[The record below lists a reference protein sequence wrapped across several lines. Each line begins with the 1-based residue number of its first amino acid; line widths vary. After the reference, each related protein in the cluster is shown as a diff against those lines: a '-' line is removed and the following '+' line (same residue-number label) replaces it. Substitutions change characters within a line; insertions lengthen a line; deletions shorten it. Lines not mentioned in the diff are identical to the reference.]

1 MLCKFEHIEKCLKS
15 QPPIKLI
22 KSLTINEDFSWS
34 VHVHGYR
41 LNATKCSALGH
52 VPEKINTKATLN
64 KLLLTLDTLNVCSGN
79 PDAHFLALADS
90 RNGVFQSQSNS
101 TIAFV
106 DAFNSVSHNGKVFDR
121 TVRTSECELLVIDT
135 SCNNCKQ
142 YRCTLRSLYSKSI
155 CQSKSERDKHTAV
168 SSHTNYR
175 YLKGPQHKERMSK
188 LKAELNS
195 KRKEVERLKAYVK
208 EVNEKHGIS
217 IDTEIEQDLENIM
230 KEHSSIVE
238 KQYSKDSFHYLFW
251 NEQLKHLKLKNKR
264 QIRWHP
270 MMIRWCLSLK
280 LLSSASYNAL
290 RSSNLLILPSER
302 TLRDYTHTF
311 KSKPGFQVEIDQ
323 MLCEVAK
330 IDTIPEFQRYV
341 CLSCDEVKVKEDL
354 IYDKHSLK
362 LIGFVQLDDV
372 NDHITKFADRKDS
385 NPVPKLATHIL
396 SFMVKRLDA
405 SGFKVIAITCDGA
418 SHNRTF
424 MKLHNSN
431 DVIHK
436 TINPFCDETRPVF
449 FISDPPHLIKTVRNC
464 WANSYSHA
472 FTRQLK
478 VTSFISFLF

>member
-41 LNATKCSALGH
+41 LNVTKCSALGH
-52 VPEKINTKATLN
+52 VPEKIKTKATLN

-101 TIAFV
+101 TIAFI

-142 YRCTLRSLYSKSI
+142 YRCTPRSLYSKSI
-155 CQSKSERDKHTAV
+155 CQSKSERGKHTAV

-175 YLKGPQHKERMSK
+175 YLKGPQHKECMSR

-195 KRKEVERLKAYVK
+195 KRKKVERLKAYVK

-251 NEQLKHLKLKNKR
+251 NEQLKHLKHLKLKNKR
-264 QIRWHP
+264 QIR
-270 MMIRWCLSLK
+270 
-280 LLSSASYNAL
+280 Y
-290 RSSNLLILPSER
+290 
-302 TLRDYTHTF
+302 
-311 KSKPGFQVEIDQ
+311 
-323 MLCEVAK
+323 
-330 IDTIPEFQRYV
+330 
-341 CLSCDEVKVKEDL
+341 
-354 IYDKHSLK
+354 
-362 LIGFVQLDDV
+362 
-372 NDHITKFADRKDS
+372 
-385 NPVPKLATHIL
+385 
-396 SFMVKRLDA
+396 
-405 SGFKVIAITCDGA
+405 
-418 SHNRTF
+418 
-424 MKLHNSN
+424 
-431 DVIHK
+431 IH
-436 TINPFCDETRPVF
+436 
-449 FISDPPHLIKTVRNC
+449 
-464 WANSYSHA
+464 
-472 FTRQLK
+472 
-478 VTSFISFLF
+478 